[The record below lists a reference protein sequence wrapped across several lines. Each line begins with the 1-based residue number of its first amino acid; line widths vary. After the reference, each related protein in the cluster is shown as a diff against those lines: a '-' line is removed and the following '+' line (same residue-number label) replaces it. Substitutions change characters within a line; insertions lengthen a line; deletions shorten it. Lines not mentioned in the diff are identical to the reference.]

1 MTDQKEKI
9 KVHLEGIQMELNYL
23 VENLGDYNRLQR
35 KNVQE
40 YLSGRIET
48 LRNNIH
54 PNDWLTVVNEN
65 FPSYE
70 NKELMHKFLMYSKD
84 LMDDAERDLST
95 YSPMFKPAPHHT

>member
-9 KVHLEGIQMELNYL
+9 KVHLEGIQMELTYL

-48 LRNNIH
+48 LRNNIKDITFAEKVFKKES
-54 PNDWLTVVNEN
+54 PVVQ
-65 FPSYE
+65 
-70 NKELMHKFLMYSKD
+70 KK
-84 LMDDAERDLST
+84 T
-95 YSPMFKPAPHHT
+95 G

>member
-48 LRNNIH
+48 LRNNIKDITFAEKVFKKER
-54 PNDWLTVVNEN
+54 PVVQ
-65 FPSYE
+65 
-70 NKELMHKFLMYSKD
+70 KK
-84 LMDDAERDLST
+84 T
-95 YSPMFKPAPHHT
+95 G

>member
-48 LRNNIH
+48 LRNNIKDITFAEKVFKKES
-54 PNDWLTVVNEN
+54 PVVQ
-65 FPSYE
+65 
-70 NKELMHKFLMYSKD
+70 KK
-84 LMDDAERDLST
+84 T
-95 YSPMFKPAPHHT
+95 G

>member
-48 LRNNIH
+48 LRNNIKDITFAEEVFKKER
-54 PNDWLTVVNEN
+54 PVVQ
-65 FPSYE
+65 
-70 NKELMHKFLMYSKD
+70 KK
-84 LMDDAERDLST
+84 T
-95 YSPMFKPAPHHT
+95 G

>member
-1 MTDQKEKI
+1 MQRKYLRRRDLLSKRKQDDVAATLFKFGVFLTESG
-9 KVHLEGIQMELNYL
+9 HLEIQREFL
-23 VENLGDYNRLQR
+23 
-35 KNVQE
+35 
-40 YLSGRIET
+40 
-48 LRNNIH
+48 H

>member
-9 KVHLEGIQMELNYL
+9 KVHLEGIQMELTYL

-48 LRNNIH
+48 LRNNI
-54 PNDWLTVVNEN
+54 
-65 FPSYE
+65 
-70 NKELMHKFLMYSKD
+70 KI
-84 LMDDAERDLST
+84 
-95 YSPMFKPAPHHT
+95 